1 MSVAAWRHARECNR
15 VQTQI
20 AIVDDDASVRASLA
34 RLLRACSYT
43 VRTYESA
50 KDFLD
55 SERIQMPDCLIVD
68 QHMED
73 MTGEQL
79 LHRLGQSGIRV
90 PAVVLTGDD
99 TARSRERF
107 EEAGAVNFL
116 VKPVTP
122 DQLLRAIETALS
134 TTFLH

>member
-1 MSVAAWRHARECNR
+1 MSVAELRHARECNR

-20 AIVDDDASVRASLA
+20 AIVDDDANVRASLE

-50 KDFLD
+50 KDFLE
-55 SERIQMPDCLIVD
+55 SKRVRLPDCLIVD
-68 QHMED
+68 QHMEE
-73 MTGEQL
+73 MTGEEL
-79 LHRLGQSGIRV
+79 LHHLAGAGIRV
-90 PAVVLTGDD
+90 PTVVLTGRD
-99 TARSRERF
+99 TPKSRDRYHQ
-107 EEAGAVNFL
+107 AGAVNFL

-134 TTFLH
+134 TTLLH